1 MTIRKELEALHIHKQ
16 NLEHKI
22 KLYDAIK
29 DKYGENVN
37 VEQHRRCTLIFSDD
51 KNINY
56 TFHKTEFNHEWN
68 GSEYVN
74 KKQLLLFI
82 EETFLNENVKVYY
95 NKIDLYSYKQPPY
108 YNRNKEQTKILI
120 HDYSIINDINC
131 KRKKFL
137 IKKIET
143 QITNELVKMS
153 NIELLKTSYNYD
165 KFKKV
170 QVLT

>member
-1 MTIRKELEALHIHKQ
+1 MIIKKELEALYVQKQ
-16 NLEHKI
+16 NIEHQL

-29 DKYGENVN
+29 NKYGEDIN
-37 VEQHRRCTLIFSDD
+37 VEQHRARTIIFSND
-51 KNINY
+51 KNLAY

-74 KKQLLLFI
+74 KKQLLLFF
-82 EETFLNENVKVYY
+82 EDTFFNEKVKVYY
-95 NKIDLYSYKQPPY
+95 NKVDLYHYKQPPY
-108 YNRNKEQTKILI
+108 YNRNNEKAKILI
-120 HDYSIINDINC
+120 NDYSIINDINC

-137 IKKIET
+137 IKKIES
-143 QITNELVKMS
+143 QITNELVQMS